1 MNIKKSSIY
10 ILVSILICAIIIQLV
25 RSGVFEKTFNINQNY
40 QESKL
45 NYISSTIPIDYKK
58 ILVLYSNKDKG
69 SRDIY
74 NNMYYTF
81 NMAKLNYKLVD
92 IESKE
97 AEKEIEKL
105 KKDDVLVIGS
115 ERLYEIR
122 NTNTIRN
129 YIKNGGNTVFL
140 VRAFFN
146 EFNDIVGIKEN
157 KGFLTKSL
165 YGFKFEK
172 DIFPGL
178 DEIEIKSKKVVHSSL
193 DVILNNNVDV
203 LATSEN
209 KPIIW
214 TNKYGKGEIL
224 YVNST
229 LLMDKVNRGLMLQ
242 YISYMGDYFLST
254 IFNAKIVDIDDF
266 PSPIKQG
273 KDDIIYSQYNMDN
286 NSFYK
291 NIWWSDMYNLAEKYN
306 IKYTGLIIGTY
317 TDKTEK
323 PLKKLNKLQLQDI
336 KYFGR
341 RLSETQGEIGVHG
354 YNHNSL
360 ALKGQMNFEDYGY
373 NEWESRETM
382 EESLKILKNNI
393 ENMYGNIKIYT
404 YVPPSNII
412 SKDGKIAVKK
422 VFKDLKVFASLYT
435 GESEK
440 GVLYQEFGKDP
451 DVSGTYDFP
460 RLSSGQDYSPELMWD
475 IYNGIA
481 HYGIFNHFIHPDDI
495 LDEERSNGRT
505 WNEMKKDLSSIFSDV
520 YDKFSYL
527 RPMTNIKA
535 YREYVEK
542 EELKVYLT
550 KKDKVINIYHDKLI
564 PPAYHYLRI
573 KEDKISSIDGG
584 KFTLIDKDTGLYL
597 IEANESKI
605 EIKLK

>member
-1 MNIKKSSIY
+1 MNVKKSIIY
-10 ILVSILICAIIIQLV
+10 ILALILICAINIQLV
-25 RSGVFEKTFNINQNY
+25 RYGIFEKTFDVNQKY
-40 QESKL
+40 KEGKL
-45 NYISSTIPIDYKK
+45 NYISSSIPKNYQK

-69 SRDIY
+69 SSDIY
-74 NNMYYTF
+74 NNIYYTF
-81 NMAKLNYKLVD
+81 NMAKLNYKLID
-92 IESKE
+92 IEAE
-97 AEKEIEKL
+97 EVEKEIEKL
-105 KKDDVLVIGS
+105 KTDDLLVIGS
-115 ERLYEIR
+115 ERLYEIK
-122 NTNTIRN
+122 NPNIIKH
-129 YIKNGGNTVFL
+129 YIKNGGHTVFL

-146 EFNDIVGIKEN
+146 EFNDIVGVKEN
-157 KGFLTKSL
+157 KGFLKKSL
-165 YGFKFEK
+165 YGFKFERE
-172 DIFPGL
+172 IFPGL
-178 DEIEIKSKKVVHSSL
+178 DELEIKSKKVVHSSL
-193 DVILNNNVDV
+193 DVILKQDADV

-214 TNKYGKGEIL
+214 TNKYGKGRIL

-242 YISYMGDYFLST
+242 YISYIGDYFLST
-254 IFNAKIVDIDDF
+254 ILNAKMVDIDDF

-273 KDDIIYSQYNMDN
+273 KDEVIYSQYNMDN

-291 NIWWSDMYNLAEKYN
+291 NIWWSDMYNFAQKYN

-317 TDKTEK
+317 SDKTKK
-323 PLKKLNKLQLQDI
+323 PLNELNKLQLEDI

-341 RLSETQGEIGVHG
+341 RLSEVQGEIGVHG

-373 NEWESRETM
+373 NEWESQETM
-382 EESLKILKNNI
+382 EESLKILKNSI

-412 SKDGKIAVKK
+412 SKDGKNAVKK
-422 VFKDLKVFASLYT
+422 VFKELKVFAGLYT
-435 GESEK
+435 GESEN

-451 DVSGTYDFP
+451 DVLGIYDFP

-481 HYGIFNHFIHPDDI
+481 HYGIVNHFIHPDDV
-495 LDEERSNGRT
+495 LDKEKSKGRT
-505 WNEMKKDLSSIFSDV
+505 WNEMKKDLSNIFSDI
-520 YDKFSYL
+520 YDRFSFL
-527 RPMTNIKA
+527 RPITNIEA
-535 YREYVEK
+535 YTEYIKK
-542 EELKVYLT
+542 EELKVYIT
-550 KKDKVINIYHDKLI
+550 KKDSVINIYHENLI

-573 KEDKISSIDGG
+573 KEDKISRIDGG

-597 IEANESKI
+597 IEANEPKI